1 MIMKQTT
8 WTVLAEKAQTALRD
22 AQQLVADARQRVAKL
37 EQSIAHLDQL
47 RDDYI
52 ARYNEAQKEAH
63 AISDTI
69 TYRKFLEH
77 LRGLRGRIEG
87 QLQDANLMLAEAK
100 SELVKAL
107 REQAKMDAMVE
118 RDERN
123 QALAVAKQ
131 EQRAMDEAGLRLFNA
146 R

>member
-1 MIMKQTT
+1 MKQTT

>member
-22 AQQLVADARQRVAKL
+22 AQQLVTDARQRVAKL

-100 SELVKAL
+100 AELVKAL

>member
-1 MIMKQTT
+1 MKQTT
-8 WTVLAEKAQTALRD
+8 WTVLAEKAQAAVRD
-22 AQQLVADARQRVAKL
+22 AQQLVSEARHRVTKL
-37 EQSIAHLDQL
+37 EQSIAYLDQL

-63 AISDTI
+63 SIADTI

-77 LRGLRGRIEG
+77 LRGLRSRVEG
-87 QLQDANLMLAEAK
+87 QLQDANLQLADAK
-100 SELVKAL
+100 AELGKAL

>member
-1 MIMKQTT
+1 MTPTT
-8 WTVLAEKAQTALRD
+8 WTVLAEKAQAAVRD
-22 AQQLVADARQRVAKL
+22 AQQQVNEARHRVDKL
-37 EQSIAHLDQL
+37 EASIDHLDRL

-52 ARYNEAQKEAH
+52 ARYNETQKVAH
-63 AISDTI
+63 SIADTI

-77 LRGLRGRIEG
+77 LRGLRRKVES
-87 QLQDANLMLAEAK
+87 QLQDASLQLAEAK
-100 SELVKAL
+100 AAQLKAV

-123 QALAVAKQ
+123 RALAAARV
-131 EQRAMDEAGLRLFNA
+131 EQRALDEAGLRLFNL

>member
-1 MIMKQTT
+1 MKRTT
-8 WTVLAEKAQTALRD
+8 WTVLADKAQTAVRD
-22 AQQLVADARQRVAKL
+22 AQQLVTDARQRVAKL

-77 LRGLRGRIEG
+77 LRGLRGRVEG

>member
-1 MIMKQTT
+1 MKQTT

-22 AQQLVADARQRVAKL
+22 AQQLVTDARQRVAKL

-52 ARYNEAQKEAH
+52 ARYNETQKEAH
-63 AISDTI
+63 SSSDTI

-77 LRGLRGRIEG
+77 LRGVRGRVEG
-87 QLQDANLMLAEAK
+87 QLQDANLMLADAK
-100 SELVKAL
+100 AELVKAL

>member
-1 MIMKQTT
+1 MKQTT

-22 AQQLVADARQRVAKL
+22 AQQLVTDARQRVAKL

-131 EQRAMDEAGLRLFNA
+131 EQRAMDEDGLRLFNA

>member
-1 MIMKQTT
+1 MKQTT
-8 WTVLAEKAQTALRD
+8 WTVLAEKAQAAVRD
-22 AQQLVADARQRVAKL
+22 AQELVSEARHWVAKL
-37 EQSIAHLDQL
+37 EQSLAHLDQL

-52 ARYNEAQKEAH
+52 VRYNEAQKEAH
-63 AISDTI
+63 SISDTI
-69 TYRKFLEH
+69 TYRKFFEH
-77 LRGLRGRIEG
+77 LRGLRTRVEG
-87 QLQDANLMLAEAK
+87 QLQDASLKLADAK
-100 SELVKAL
+100 AELVKAL

-123 QALAVAKQ
+123 QALAIAKQ

>member
-1 MIMKQTT
+1 MKQTT

-22 AQQLVADARQRVAKL
+22 AQQLVTDARQRVAKL

>member
-22 AQQLVADARQRVAKL
+22 AQQLVTDARQRVAKL

>member
-1 MIMKQTT
+1 MKQTT
-8 WTVLAEKAQTALRD
+8 WTVLAEKAQTAVRD
-22 AQQLVADARQRVAKL
+22 AQQLVTEARHRVNKL
-37 EQSIAHLDQL
+37 EQSLAHLDQL

-52 ARYNEAQKEAH
+52 ARYNETQKVAH
-63 AISDTI
+63 SIADTI

-77 LRGLRGRIEG
+77 LRGLRGRVEG
-87 QLQDANLMLAEAK
+87 QLQDANLQLADAQA
-100 SELVKAL
+100 ELVKAL

-118 RDERN
+118 RDQRN
-123 QALAVAKQ
+123 QAQALAKR

>member
-77 LRGLRGRIEG
+77 LRGLRGRVEG